1 MDDIKICLKTN
12 LTYYDMKNPLITVID
27 KKSPGYEEARRIS
40 NLLLLN
46 DGKLSPDKIAYCES
60 AEDVKY
66 VLNYCQENKKLFRI
80 RSGGHHHEGAC
91 SADNIILI
99 DTSRMNKMVIDPKTK
114 TVIIPSGTK
123 LQDVYKELAKYELV
137 IPGGGC
143 DSVAIG
149 GLAQGGGWGPY
160 SRLYG
165 MTCDSLV
172 SAQIV
177 IADGKIGFKIVEANA
192 QNEHKDLFKALKG
205 SGGGNFGVVTSL
217 TLKTQSLSGFKKI
230 SFNIEVIKEVEANN
244 ILNKWFK
251 NASQATNIITSFA
264 RVYPNKNKQ
273 RLYISGFI
281 IAKINDSDETIKKQV
296 ATIIDKDFPIKNIN
310 LVPTAVKLKNEINLS
325 SIENSFSNHI
335 WSNNSIKTLRKIKI
349 SVAPTSTCDAPHP
362 HKISSFFPKK
372 GIDYAA
378 FANAIF
384 EYMNKDHG
392 FGNKLNCY
400 LSLHGMGGKIK
411 EGDNYFYYKDRDFML
426 QIQAWWSDPNDPDN
440 NKYLAWVEGL
450 RLQLNHKGF
459 TEGCFV
465 NFPDYNCIRK
475 SEKSKKYD
483 PTNDNDRIGL
493 LLQFYEKPYLI
504 DLLKIKQKYDSEN
517 LFLHEMSLKSG
528 FINNL
533 I

>member
-1 MDDIKICLKTN
+1 
-12 LTYYDMKNPLITVID
+12 MKNCSVTVID
-27 KKSPGYEEARRIS
+27 KSSPYYQKSREIS

-46 DGKLSPDKIAYCES
+46 DDKLSPDEIAYYES
-60 AEDVKY
+60 AEDVKC
-66 VLNYCQENKKLFRI
+66 VLNHCQQNNKLFRI

-91 SADNIILI
+91 TADNVIII
-99 DTSRMNKMVIDPKTK
+99 DTSRMNKMVIDTTTN

-123 LQDVYKELAKYELV
+123 LKEVYKELTKYELV

-177 IADGKIGFKIVEANA
+177 IADGKVGFKIVDVNNK
-192 QNEHKDLFKALKG
+192 NEYKDLFKALKG

-217 TLKTQSLSGFKKI
+217 TFKTQSLVGLKKV
-230 SFNIEVIKEVEANN
+230 SFYIQMYDEEKPQY
-244 ILNKWFK
+244 ILNKWFE
-251 NASQATNIITSFA
+251 NASQATNVITSFA
-264 RVYPNKNKQ
+264 RVYPKGNNLH
-273 RLYISGFI
+273 LYVSGII
-281 IAKINDSDETIKKQV
+281 IARKNDSEQVIKKQI
-296 ATIIDKDFPIKNIN
+296 ATIIDVNFPIEHIKFEAN
-310 LVPTAVKLKNEINLS
+310 ALS
-325 SIENSFSNHI
+325 IQNDTLNSENFTSIENS
-335 WSNNSIKTLRKIKI
+335 I
-349 SVAPTSTCDAPHP
+349 SSDVFINDILETQGKQVPAAPTSTCDEPHP

-372 GIDYAA
+372 GIDYTA

-411 EGDNYFYYKDRDFML
+411 DGDNYFYYKDRDFML
-426 QIQAWWSDPNDPDN
+426 QIQAWWSEPKDPDN
-440 NKYLAWVEGL
+440 NKYLAWVENL
-450 RLQLNHKGF
+450 RLELSNKGF

-475 SEKSKKYD
+475 FGHMEKYD
-483 PTNDNDRIGL
+483 PTNDNDRIKL
-493 LLQFYEKPYLI
+493 LLQFYKKTYLI
-504 DLLKIKQKYDSEN
+504 DLLKIKQKYDSKN

-528 FINNL
+528 FLDNL

>member
-1 MDDIKICLKTN
+1 
-12 LTYYDMKNPLITVID
+12 MKNCSVTVIS
-27 KKSPGYEEARRIS
+27 KGSKGYEDARKIS

-46 DGKLSPDKIAYCES
+46 DNKLSPDEIAYCES
-60 AEDVKY
+60 AEDVKC
-66 VLNYCQENKKLFRI
+66 VLEYCQENNKLFRI

-91 SADNIILI
+91 TADDVVVI
-99 DTSRMNKMVIDPKTK
+99 DTSKMNKMIINKTTK
-114 TVIIPSGTK
+114 TVVIPSGTK
-123 LQDVYKELAKYELV
+123 LKDVYDELNKYELV

-172 SAQIV
+172 SAKIV
-177 IADGKIGFKIVEANA
+177 IADGKTGFKIVDVNA
-192 QNEHKDLFKALKG
+192 ENEHKDLFKALKG
-205 SGGGNFGVVTSL
+205 SGGGNFGVVTSF
-217 TLKTQSLSGFKKI
+217 TFKTQSLVGLKKV
-230 SFNIEVIKEVEANN
+230 SFHIQITNEATSQA

-251 NASQATNIITSFA
+251 NASQATNVITSFA
-264 RVYPNKNKQ
+264 RVYPSENTM
-273 RLYISGFI
+273 RLYISGI
-281 IAKINDSDETIKKQV
+281 MIAGKKDNDQAIKKQI
-296 ATIIDKDFPIKNIN
+296 ATIIDKDFPTEYIKFQQS
-310 LVPTAVKLKNEINLS
+310 ALS
-325 SIENSFSNHI
+325 TKSIQNDILNIENNISSDVFISD
-335 WSNNSIKTLRKIKI
+335 SIKTQERGN
-349 SVAPTSTCDAPHP
+349 SDAPTSTCDLPHP

-378 FANAIF
+378 LTAAIF
-384 EYMNKDHG
+384 QYMNKDHG
-392 FGNKLNCY
+392 FGKKLNCY

-411 EGDNYFYYKDRDFML
+411 DGDNFFYYKDRDFML
-426 QIQAWWSDPNDPDN
+426 QIQAWWSNPYDTDDD
-440 NKYLAWVEGL
+440 KYLAWVEGL
-450 RLQLNHKGF
+450 RLDLSLKGF

-475 SEKSKKYD
+475 SAKSAKYD
-483 PTNDNDRIGL
+483 PANDNQRIEL
-493 LLQFYEKPYLI
+493 LIKFYERRYLI
-504 DLLKIKQKYDSEN
+504 DLLKIKQKYDSKN